1 VSQRPD
7 AWASD
12 VQVPDSYPEIH
23 PRAARPETREEFE
36 AAGSGIGTV
45 VFVHGGNVANWM
57 WESQVRALPDFQVLT
72 PNLPGFGARSD
83 EQWVSLEATA
93 DDVAAFI
100 AAHAEAGPV
109 HLVGLSLGAV
119 VALHVAARH
128 PELASSL
135 LVSGAVVSKVGGLP
149 RALSALQL
157 ACWEREW
164 FWRAQARAFRLPAD
178 SVELYVRHGLSVQR
192 GNARRMLAQVY
203 VGSLPEGLGRYGGRV
218 LAVAG
223 QKEPGVVAQSFGV
236 LRGKLS
242 AAHFRLAP
250 GMHHVW
256 NVEDES
262 LFNAMVRQ
270 WVSGS
275 VHPGLTIPA

>member
-1 VSQRPD
+1 MSQRPD

-45 VFVHGGNVANWM
+45 VFVHGRNVANWM

>member
-1 VSQRPD
+1 MSQRPD